1 MSCKG
6 VCQHHKPNWAS
17 QTLRYANGQKR
28 CVSCECIWHGM
39 ENTAHAVA
47 DYYDINLEL

>member
-1 MSCKG
+1 MEFVLDINLKDLMM
-6 VCQHHKPNWAS
+6 VDDM
-17 QTLRYANGQKR
+17 LMVKR
-28 CVSCECIWHGM
+28 DVFPVRCIWHGM